1 MADREIRPDLCRKIY
16 LSCCHHFFHGGLAL
30 QTKKTKSKKQSET
43 SGSRVRWIIVIFL
56 LTVAISALF
65 SFLSSTIMED
75 TKTVVAFIVLLVI
88 IMIGIVFDM
97 IGVSVTAADA
107 KPFHSM
113 AAKKKAGAKEA
124 LFLLKNADKVAS
136 VCNDVIGDICGV
148 ISGSASAAI
157 AVSAFSGKHPTLPT
171 LLMSALV
178 AGLTVGGKACGKAF
192 AIRRSTDII
201 HTVSIVIYSLKF
213 GFLKKKKKR

>member
-1 MADREIRPDLCRKIY
+1 MQTRK
-16 LSCCHHFFHGGLAL
+16 S
-30 QTKKTKSKKQSET
+30 KSKKQSET
-43 SGSRVRWIIVIFL
+43 SGKRVRWIIIIFF

-65 SFLSSTIMED
+65 SFISSTIMED
-75 TKTVVAFIVLLVI
+75 TATVIAFVVLLI
-88 IMIGIVFDM
+88 IILIGIVFDM
-97 IGVSVTAADA
+97 IGVAVTAADA

-113 AAKKKAGAKEA
+113 AAKKMAGAKEA

-157 AVSAFSGKHPTLPT
+157 AVSAFIGNNQTLPT
-171 LLMSALV
+171 LLMSALA
-178 AGLTVGGKACGKAF
+178 AGLTVGGKACGKGF
-192 AIRRSTDII
+192 AMRKCTNIV
-201 HTVSIVIYSLKF
+201 HTTSILIYYLKF

>member
-1 MADREIRPDLCRKIY
+1 M
-16 LSCCHHFFHGGLAL
+16 
-30 QTKKTKSKKQSET
+30 QTKNTKSKTHSE
-43 SGSRVRWIIVIFL
+43 GFGKRVRWILTIFF

-65 SFLSSTIMED
+65 SFLASTIMED
-75 TKTVVAFIVLLVI
+75 TKTLVAFIVLLI
-88 IMIGIVFDM
+88 IILIGIVFDM
-97 IGVSVTAADA
+97 VGVAVTAADT

-113 AAKKKAGAKEA
+113 AAKKKAGAKDA
-124 LFLLKNADKVAS
+124 LFLLRNADKVAS

-157 AVSAFSGKHPTLPT
+157 AVSAFTGNNQTLPT

-192 AIRRSTDII
+192 AIRKSTN
-201 HTVSIVIYSLKF
+201 IVQSAAILIYYLKF